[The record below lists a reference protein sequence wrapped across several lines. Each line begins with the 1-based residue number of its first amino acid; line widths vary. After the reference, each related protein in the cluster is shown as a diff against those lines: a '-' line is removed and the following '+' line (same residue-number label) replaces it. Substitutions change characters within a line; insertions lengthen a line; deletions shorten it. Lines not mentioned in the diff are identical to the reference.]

1 MIIKCWN
8 VIVGWG
14 FVVTVHINSCPQL
27 TRRIMGTFSK
37 RCIVAERNYFY
48 PFVPFIFKSIFR
60 QLDDLWSWIR
70 MSEDWGIM
78 RDCSPPT
85 LLLHS
90 VTALARE
97 FREVES
103 LDNNYNIYIYL
114 HYLRG
119 YSGVQMYH
127 LDLLCLN
134 NIVYDFTFT
143 NIGWLED
150 PCVLVCCAPLDPEV
164 LVQSSSELCLVW
176 LVCLV
181 CLVCLVP
188 VTRPVFN
195 GFQFIRQQ
203 HYTYWLF

>member
-27 TRRIMGTFSK
+27 TRRNMGTFSK
-37 RCIVAERNYFY
+37 RCI
-48 PFVPFIFKSIFR
+48 VPFIFKSIFR

-114 HYLRG
+114 HYLQG
-119 YSGVQMYH
+119 YRGVQMYH
-127 LDLLCLN
+127 LDVLCLN
-134 NIVYDFTFT
+134 NIVYKHRLTRRSLCPGLLCT
-143 NIGWLED
+143 
-150 PCVLVCCAPLDPEV
+150 APLDAEV
-164 LVQSSSELCLVW
+164 LVQSS
-176 LVCLV
+176 
-181 CLVCLVP
+181 
-188 VTRPVFN
+188 
-195 GFQFIRQQ
+195 
-203 HYTYWLF
+203 